1 MQEHAMSQIVDTP
14 MHTEG
19 EGSARTTRLVYR
31 QSVWTRIT
39 HWIWAVALF
48 FLLLSGLQIFNAHP
62 ALYIGDQSGFQFDNS
77 VLRMDGVREA
87 DALKGVTTVFGKE
100 FDTTGLFGASG
111 PDGRLQSRGFPAWAT
126 IPSGRDL
133 ATGRVVHFFF
143 AWLLAGTLLVWFA
156 ASLLNGHLRRDI
168 VPKGADLKALPGD
181 VADHARLRFRHKKS
195 YAPLQKISY
204 AAVLL
209 VFLPLM
215 FLTGLS
221 MSPGFNATAPW
232 LPELFGGR
240 QTART
245 IHFVV
250 MVFLVL
256 FFVVH
261 ILMVVLAGPIN
272 ELRSMITGWVRV
284 DETGEEKK
292 P

>member
-1 MQEHAMSQIVDTP
+1 MSQIADTE
-14 MHTEG
+14 MATK
-19 EGSARTTRLVYR
+19 GSDPAQTSRLVYR

-87 DALKGVTTVFGKE
+87 DTLKGVTTILGKQ
-100 FDTTGLFGASG
+100 FDTTGVFGASG
-111 PDGRLQSRGFPAWAT
+111 SDGRLQARGFPAWAT

-168 VPKGADLKALPGD
+168 VPKSADVRALPGD
-181 VADHARLRFRHKKS
+181 VAAHARLRFRHKRS
-195 YAPLQKISY
+195 YNPLQKMSY

-209 VFLPLM
+209 VLLPLM

-250 MVFLVL
+250 MVLLVL

-261 ILMVVLAGPIN
+261 MLMVVLAGPIN
-272 ELRSMITGWVRV
+272 ELRSMITGWVRI
-284 DETGEEKK
+284 DETDEEKK
-292 P
+292 A